1 MEEKHIA
8 FSKDGLK
15 VGVREV
21 SDEDYAAAQQKCVLS
36 ICSCELD
43 HFADNRS
50 YLVKAWNASS
60 FPAYRSKL
68 WNREETLRQQ
78 KLAEDAKRMHMK
90 SGLGAGSSGSA
101 TGSAASKPWSKVQ

>member
-21 SDEDYAAAQQKCVLS
+21 SDEDYAAAQQKCVLP
-36 ICSCELD
+36 ICFVVD
-43 HFADNRS
+43 HSADNQS

-101 TGSAASKPWSKVQ
+101 TGSAASKPWSKAQ

>member
-8 FSKDGLK
+8 FSKDGGLK
-15 VGVREV
+15 VGVPEL
-21 SDEDYAAAQQKCVLS
+21 SDEDYAAAQQKCVLL
-36 ICSCELD
+36 IFFYARAPTD
-43 HFADNRS
+43 GHS

-78 KLAEDAKRMHMK
+78 KLAEDAKKAHMR
-90 SGLGAGSSGSA
+90 SA
-101 TGSAASKPWSKVQ
+101 TGSASGAATGSSPRPWSKTQ